1 MKKGE
6 LTMIKKTN
14 STTGMSR
21 RSLLKTG
28 AAAAGLA
35 AGSGMIT
42 GFPTIWAQNPIT
54 LRQFGTGV
62 SNLNAIAQKCKED
75 LGITLEMTATDSD
88 AAAQRAVTQPDSYDI
103 ADIEYWIAKKVYPAG
118 VMQPM

>member
-1 MKKGE
+1 
-6 LTMIKKTN
+6 
-14 STTGMSR
+14 
-21 RSLLKTG
+21 
-28 AAAAGLA
+28 
-35 AGSGMIT
+35 T

-62 SNLNAIAQKCKED
+62 SNLNAIADKCKAD

-103 ADIEYWIAKKVYPAG
+103 ADIEYWIAK
-118 VMQPM
+118 